1 MFFSL
6 AFLSFSLILF
16 LMFNVWFRCCWFVL
30 GVYGLLFYKYLLRA
44 CYKVSCFYHKRKRSK
59 NFWQKLL

>member
-6 AFLSFSLILF
+6 AFFFNFIIDCFCLF
-16 LMFNVWFRCCWFVL
+16 VWWVFRF
-30 GVYGLLFYKYLLRA
+30 LLFYKYLLRA
-44 CYKVSCFYHKRKRSK
+44 CYKASCFYHKRKRSK